1 MLQNA
6 KQRIQFNQHCSKS
19 ELIVR
24 QQSFELVN
32 QTSTC
37 DLKQLRSRPFS
48 EIRWKPQKWK
58 QLVSNLF
65 FRVKHF
71 MTYSVALT
79 PKPIC
84 CYELIFSFA
93 IDLSQSKI
101 STTKTDLGSE
111 LLLLMR
117 HRGWRWWH
125 PRRGP
130 GSIQSLYHL
139 NFSLMEK
146 PLHIEAE
153 CRNAKHV
160 HALSLT

>member
-65 FRVKHF
+65 FSSETFHDLFRCLDTK
-71 MTYSVALT
+71 TYLLLWADIFVRHRLITIENFDYKNWLGIRIVALDEAQRLALVT
-79 PKPIC
+79 PEKRTGFDPI
-84 CYELIFSFA
+84 
-93 IDLSQSKI
+93 
-101 STTKTDLGSE
+101 
-111 LLLLMR
+111 
-117 HRGWRWWH
+117 
-125 PRRGP
+125 
-130 GSIQSLYHL
+130 SL
-139 NFSLMEK
+139 
-146 PLHIEAE
+146 PLKFFTHGK
-153 CRNAKHV
+153 N
-160 HALSLT
+160 LTI